1 MTDGLHAAAE
11 DVSANEIDVEGL
23 VASAGTFASV
33 ARKQHILDPLDVYG
47 RVVGN
52 LQRHEP
58 RYPGVDRLRAVAWQG
73 RDGVW
78 GTPDFGTE
86 TPTLES
92 ILGAGKGSEASD
104 AIIRIVDRPDPPLQS
119 DFRRT
124 FGSN

>member
-1 MTDGLHAAAE
+1 VTDGLHAAAE

-73 RDGVW
+73 RDGAW
-78 GTPDFGTE
+78 GYRSRELIGPGLSRCRVRLSRVGD
-86 TPTLES
+86 PT
-92 ILGAGKGSEASD
+92 
-104 AIIRIVDRPDPPLQS
+104 R
-119 DFRRT
+119 
-124 FGSN
+124 